1 MSKFASFFFFV
12 TVVASSLFVATLGQ
26 DGDEAKVVYSGKGF
40 TREGKQEYTR
50 LQIEM
55 DFSKINPKDRG
66 CNGLTFL
73 LKVRHKSN
81 NENEFTVFIY
91 EESFHY
97 DAEELVYLNE
107 FFIKNIDTEKSL

>member
-55 DFSKINPKDRG
+55 DFSKINP
-66 CNGLTFL
+66 
-73 LKVRHKSN
+73 
-81 NENEFTVFIY
+81 
-91 EESFHY
+91 
-97 DAEELVYLNE
+97 
-107 FFIKNIDTEKSL
+107 